1 MEPSGEVAAGSLI
14 SLRVEKESHDEGPV
28 VASLIS
34 PRVEK
39 DVTRAP
45 EEYISRKVWDLR
57 NGRLGHCSQ
66 TNSHWGSFDM
76 VMDTRRRLDF

>member
-1 MEPSGEVAAGSLI
+1 MFGARSLLVSVCDPDGYKLKRVSDADMEPSGEVAAGSLI
-14 SLRVEKESHDEGPV
+14 SLRVEKESLDEGPV

-45 EEYISRKVWDLR
+45 EDITL
-57 NGRLGHCSQ
+57 GRYRTC
-66 TNSHWGSFDM
+66 
-76 VMDTRRRLDF
+76 

>member
-1 MEPSGEVAAGSLI
+1 MAAGSLI

-45 EEYISRKVWDLR
+45 EENTL
-57 NGRLGHCSQ
+57 GRYRTCRTEGLDTAHNKLALG
-66 TNSHWGSFDM
+66 
-76 VMDTRRRLDF
+76 LL